1 LLVYKVEQNN
11 YKMKYYFAILISVV
25 FCMNANSQYLK
36 NLQGQ
41 PFSDEVLES
50 VIYDTKGQS
59 TTLANVL
66 HKLKGNIVLI
76 DFWASWCKTCQ
87 REMPYSKQLQ
97 KGYEEEKVAFLF
109 LSTDTDYKKW
119 IRGLATINIEGHHY
133 RIDVESK
140 KAIKEF
146 LKIRGIPYYVI
157 LDKSSH
163 IYDPK
168 AKWPHHVKLKNSIDL
183 LLQIDP

>member
-1 LLVYKVEQNN
+1 MSIGFSLYT
-11 YKMKYYFAILISVV
+11 
-25 FCMNANSQYLK
+25 NAQYLK

-50 VIYDTKGQS
+50 ILYNTKGQS
-59 TTLANVL
+59 TTLAKVL
-66 HKLKGNIVLI
+66 NDLKGNVVLM
-76 DFWASWCKTCQ
+76 DFWASWCKTCH
-87 REMPYSKQLQ
+87 REMPYAKKLQ
-97 KGYEEEKVAFLF
+97 DDLSDKKISFLF

-119 IRGLATINIEGHHY
+119 IRGLATANIEGHHY
-133 RIDVESK
+133 RIDVKSK

-157 LDKSSH
+157 LDKSNH

>member
-1 LLVYKVEQNN
+1 
-11 YKMKYYFAILISVV
+11 MKYYFVLLIGL
-25 FCMNANSQYLK
+25 FFWENSSAQYLR

-50 VIYDTKGQS
+50 ILYDTKGQETNLS
-59 TTLANVL
+59 KVL
-66 HKLKGNIVLI
+66 DGLKGKVILL
-76 DFWASWCKTCQ
+76 DFWASWCKTCH
-87 REMPYSKQLQ
+87 REMPYSKKLQ
-97 KGYEEEKVAFLF
+97 KEYEGKKVAFLF

-119 IRGLATINIEGHHY
+119 IRGLAKVNIDGHHY
-133 RIDVESK
+133 RIDLKSK

-157 LDKSSH
+157 LDKYNH

-168 AKWPHHVKLKNSIDL
+168 AKWPHHIKLKNSIDL
-183 LLQIDP
+183 LLEIDP

>member
-1 LLVYKVEQNN
+1 MGRAKQLL
-11 YKMKYYFAILISVV
+11 MKNFFTILISVG
-25 FCMNANSQYLK
+25 FFINTNAQYLK

-41 PFSDEVLES
+41 PFSDEVLGS
-50 VIYDTKGQS
+50 VLYDTKGKS

-66 HKLKGNIVLI
+66 DGLKGNIVLI
-76 DFWASWCKTCQ
+76 DFWASWCGTCQ
-87 REMPYSKQLQ
+87 REMPYSKELQ
-97 KGYEEEKVAFLF
+97 KQYKGKKVAFLF
-109 LSTDTDYKKW
+109 LSTDIDYKKW

-168 AKWPHHVKLKNSIDL
+168 AKWPHQEKLKNSMDL
-183 LLQIDP
+183 LLQVDP